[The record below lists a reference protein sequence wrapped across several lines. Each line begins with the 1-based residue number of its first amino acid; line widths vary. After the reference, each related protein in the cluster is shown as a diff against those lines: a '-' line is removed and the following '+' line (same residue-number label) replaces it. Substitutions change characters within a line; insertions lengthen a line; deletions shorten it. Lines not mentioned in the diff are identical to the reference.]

1 MNFSIKPIS
10 DFVKKV
16 KNKYKD
22 SYNAGQDKNAVR
34 RAREQFKNG
43 AKDGMY

>member
-16 KNKYKD
+16 KTKYKD
-22 SYNAGQDKNAVR
+22 AYNRGQDTDAVR
-34 RAREQFKNG
+34 RQREQFKNG
-43 AKDGMY
+43 AKDGLY